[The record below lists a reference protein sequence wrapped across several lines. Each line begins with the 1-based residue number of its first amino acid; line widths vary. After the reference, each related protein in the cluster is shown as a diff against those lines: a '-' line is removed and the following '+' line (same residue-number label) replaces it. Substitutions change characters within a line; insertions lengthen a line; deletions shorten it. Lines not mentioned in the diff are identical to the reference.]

1 MTPETPSRSMTLVAT
16 GDSIAARRLVIPA
29 DPAARALFDLV
40 RGADVA
46 FTNLEIVL
54 SDRIGPPSDQ
64 MNLSADAEVAHDLRG
79 LGFDI
84 VGIANNHTWN
94 YGPVGIR
101 RTVAALRHAGL
112 AHAGAGRNL
121 HEARRPA
128 FFETPKGRVALVAAA
143 STFAAGQQA
152 TDQRADA
159 PGRPGLNPQ
168 RYETTYVVD
177 PPAMEHLRRV
187 AERTGLDKARRRMI
201 ERGTASE
208 SKRDELSML
217 GATFREGADF
227 AVTSVPHA
235 GDLAENLRWIRDA
248 RRFADLVLVSMHCHE
263 VEGEKGMPPRF
274 LIEFARACIDAGAD
288 AFIGHGPH
296 ALRGLEIH
304 AGKPIFYS
312 LGNFF
317 YQAEFATQLP
327 GDNYVSREMQQMTMA
342 EFHDHFTDADTKGP
356 PVDRANW
363 ESVLPLCTFEDG
375 RLTRLEVLP
384 LTLGFGSPLPRRG
397 SPRLAS
403 GALAREILASFRDL
417 STPFGTALDLR
428 ADRAVVALP

>member
-16 GDSIAARRLVIPA
+16 GDSIAARRLVIPE

-168 RYETTYVVD
+168 RYQTTYVVD

-201 ERGTASE
+201 ERGTAAE

-274 LIEFARACIDAGAD
+274 LIEFARACIEAGA
-288 AFIGHGPH
+288 AASIGRGPR
-296 ALRGLEIH
+296 ALRGPEIRLRRL
-304 AGKPIFYS
+304 KPG
-312 LGNFF
+312 LV
-317 YQAEFATQLP
+317 P
-327 GDNYVSREMQQMTMA
+327 G
-342 EFHDHFTDADTKGP
+342 
-356 PVDRANW
+356 
-363 ESVLPLCTFEDG
+363 EDG
-375 RLTRLEVLP
+375 PEPPHLQVFDVAHVAEDLQWRPMGGVRAPGQHGGGYGLEFCAEAVGHLFQLRQTILP
-384 LTLGFGSPLPRRG
+384 VIHGGLLCHFSSMSSKGS
-397 SPRLAS
+397 
-403 GALAREILASFRDL
+403 
-417 STPFGTALDLR
+417 
-428 ADRAVVALP
+428 VK